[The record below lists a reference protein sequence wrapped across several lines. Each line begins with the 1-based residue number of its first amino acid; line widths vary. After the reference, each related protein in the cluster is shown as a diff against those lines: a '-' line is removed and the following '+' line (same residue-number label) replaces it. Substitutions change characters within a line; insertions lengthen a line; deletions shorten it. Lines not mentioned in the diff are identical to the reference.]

1 MGTET
6 QSLLEQLRG
15 EALKFHKPGK
25 CEEPLP
31 LWGHSTG
38 SVPGPSS
45 PCCRG
50 LDRSSVLPPC
60 LLGLAWLGQC
70 CIPEHLLPAGE
81 NYKTEGYVV
90 TPNTM
95 ALLKQHLAITGGQ
108 VRPCP
113 PAQRF
118 HVRVTQPGW
127 VGNTQLT
134 GGTTRGST
142 HTAWGAL
149 RDCQGLMS
157 VPAVREGKSLLLKDR
172 GVPSPPPGTDTVPS

>member
-38 SVPGPSS
+38 SVPDPSS

-60 LLGLAWLGQC
+60 LLGLALLGRC

-142 HTAWGAL
+142 HAAWGAL